1 MNSPRV
7 ITLQYRIEH
16 DQSVDYSRA
25 KPVDHDEE
33 DFSIRI
39 EDNRV
44 RFDMKVHVATVDSA
58 KDAVESYIRSWE
70 LDAALRGQPG
80 QFKLRF
86 DRSEIRDCNPTTG
99 EMYATKEFPAA
110 CYSVT
115 VIRLSQ
121 AYPEPP
127 AGVSLKH
134 SDDVQLMVGRYEDY
148 CHHRRYLTDVA
159 YYCLTAMRYLSSGDR
174 GHDNDVKHKYGISG
188 NVLKTF
194 SRLANKGGPD
204 ERRKEQDVDKRG
216 LTPDERRFLEKAVKR
231 FIRRVAEVAQ
241 SPDGSFPK
249 ITLRDLPEV
258 PHNADQLPA

>member
-7 ITLQYRIEH
+7 IALQYRIEH

-25 KPVDHDEE
+25 EPVDHDEE

-44 RFDMKVHVATVDSA
+44 RFAMKVHVATVDSA

-99 EMYATKEFPAA
+99 EMYATKEFLAPS
-110 CYSVT
+110 YSATVT
-115 VIRLSQ
+115 RRSQ

-127 AGVSLKH
+127 AGVPLKR
-134 SDDVQLMVGRYEDY
+134 SDDVDLMFSLYEAFYDD
-148 CHHRRYLTDVA
+148 REKITGIA
-159 YYCLTAMRYLSSGDR
+159 YFCLTMLEKLAGGAGREGKSRKKLTSRRKKAAERFGIKGCVLNEVGYLSSE
-174 GHDNDVKHKYGISG
+174 
-188 NVLKTF
+188 
-194 SRLANKGGPD
+194 KGGPT
-204 ERRKEQDVDKRG
+204 EGRKADATEND
-216 LTPDERRFLEKAVKR
+216 LTPDERRFLLCKVKK
-231 FIRRVAEVAQ
+231 FIRKVAKDAQ
-241 SPDGSFPK
+241 SSGSN
-249 ITLRDLPEV
+249 TRNGHL
-258 PHNADQLPA
+258 

>member
-7 ITLQYRIEH
+7 IALQYRIEH
-16 DQSVDYSRA
+16 DQSVDYSKA
-25 KPVDHDEE
+25 EPVDHDEE

-70 LDAALRGQPG
+70 LDAALRGRPG

-86 DRSEIRDCNPTTG
+86 DRSEIRDRNPTTG
-99 EMYATKEFPAA
+99 EMLATKEFLAPSYAA
-110 CYSVT
+110 TVT
-115 VIRLSQ
+115 RRSQ

-127 AGVSLKH
+127 AGVSLKRNDH
-134 SDDVQLMVGRYEDY
+134 VSRMFARYEDY
-148 CHHRRYLTDVA
+148 CHHGWYLTDMA
-159 YYCLTAMRYLSSGDR
+159 YFCLTAMRDLSDR
-174 GHDNDVKHKYGISG
+174 GDDDGVKREYGISG

-194 SRLANKGGPD
+194 RRIANKGGPD

-216 LTPDERRFLEKAVKR
+216 LTPDERRFLEEAVKR

-241 SPDGSFPK
+241 SPDGSPQK
-249 ITLRDLPEV
+249 ITLGDLPKV
-258 PHNADQLPA
+258 SCNADQPPA